1 MRPQPPD
8 ANVSTLSNPLSPGG
22 RLGLGNPSS
31 AETPGHGQP
40 ASSGSFD
47 SVERR
52 AKGRKLK
59 PMSKERRFN
68 ERAPPPSMFLVKRNA
83 LDEVD
88 SDADSVVSDYQEEK
102 NADSSGSAPGP
113 PSFAESCASMPG
125 STPSSMLSLSSK
137 AGLRPTSAK
146 KDDAL
151 PSLQSQPGKSLA
163 SRAGRGLGSIPGV
176 NAWTSRAGGSQ
187 IPVTASSAG
196 EWVSKLKA
204 LEEILTVHKQ
214 IACNVLEFVVEHI
227 PEAKLLDGPAKKNL
241 LDRMNQD
248 LGASREMLAR
258 NAQGLIG
265 SDLAELRLVQAERK
279 KINEKS
285 DRMNKLY
292 LKDSAALRERI
303 KASAEGQAL
312 PNRKDEF
319 EPFLFTSPEQRSYVV
334 ATLDRK
340 LKAILEA
347 QPEMSSKV
355 DGSEMARLQDLLSR
369 ERMTELE
376 KRAAYLTEQHTEA
389 LRTVARLEVQKE
401 QLEQE
406 LQSVHEQ
413 IHRSP
418 SSSSQSSDR
427 LSSGHSVAP
436 VQETD
441 SPKDPRRD
449 ARRADVSG
457 SEGGSSAVSMTIQK
471 PAGKPKSGRPKRNSA
486 AGFAASSS
494 TGGNSCN
501 SGSQSQD
508 ASQDAY
514 DDSSNDHH

>member
-1 MRPQPPD
+1 M
-8 ANVSTLSNPLSPGG
+8 AKG
-22 RLGLGNPSS
+22 
-31 AETPGHGQP
+31 
-40 ASSGSFD
+40 GSFD
-47 SVERR
+47 SNELGR
-52 AKGRKLK
+52 RKLK
-59 PMSKERRFN
+59 PMSKEQRFN
-68 ERAPPPSMFLVKRNA
+68 ERAPPPNMFLVERDA
-83 LDEVD
+83 LDEEN

-113 PSFAESCASMPG
+113 PSLAESCASTPG
-125 STPSSMLSLSSK
+125 FKAGSQ
-137 AGLRPTSAK
+137 AGLRPSSAK
-146 KDDAL
+146 KEDGL
-151 PSLQSQPGKSLA
+151 PSLRSQPGKSHASA
-163 SRAGRGLGSIPGV
+163 SRAGRALGSIPGV

-204 LEEILTVHKQ
+204 LEEILSVHKQ

-227 PEAKLLDGPAKKNL
+227 PEAKLLDGPATKNL

-279 KINEKS
+279 KISEKT

-303 KASAEGQAL
+303 KTSAEGQAL

-334 ATLDRK
+334 TALDRK

-376 KRAAYLTEQHTEA
+376 KRAAYLTEQHTES

-406 LQSVHEQ
+406 LQNVHEQ
-413 IHRSP
+413 LQRSP
-418 SSSSQSSDR
+418 SSSSQSSER
-427 LSSGHSVAP
+427 LSSGNSVAP
-436 VQETD
+436 RQETD
-441 SPKDPRRD
+441 SPTGPRRDPRR
-449 ARRADVSG
+449 ADISG
-457 SEGGSSAVSMTIQK
+457 SEGGSSAVSVTIQK

-486 AGFAASSS
+486 AGLAASSS
-494 TGGNSCN
+494 TGANSGNSGN
-501 SGSQSQD
+501 SGSQSQEV
-508 ASQDAY
+508 SQDAY
-514 DDSSNDHH
+514 EDSSNDHQ